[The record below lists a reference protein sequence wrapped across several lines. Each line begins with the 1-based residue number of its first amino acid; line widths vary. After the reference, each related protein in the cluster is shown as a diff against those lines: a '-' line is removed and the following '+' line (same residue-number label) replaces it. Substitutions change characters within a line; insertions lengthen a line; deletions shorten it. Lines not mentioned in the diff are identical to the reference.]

1 MPVEEMVTRMM
12 VVVTWNIEPLQD
24 PLVEVYIFR
33 VIRPVNVPMKM
44 QLPEK
49 SFPTYERVY
58 VPSVEPDMD
67 VSLSVASGTNG
78 MHPGHSVIPV
88 RLKVRVVETLLH
100 PPHVT
105 VGGAHP
111 LNPAVVQPFPPAV
124 VHPCAPAILTTCPEL
139 RSRDY
144 HGAVG
149 IRVNQ
154 SPHPVQAEL
163 VRRGVEVVPCVG
175 KPKFWGI

>member
-1 MPVEEMVTRMM
+1 MLFTITTVDRLGEHESPC
-12 VVVTWNIEPLQD
+12 PGDD
-24 PLVEVYIFR
+24 P
-33 VIRPVNVPMKM
+33 
-44 QLPEK
+44 Q
-49 SFPTYERVY
+49 
-58 VPSVEPDMD
+58 
-67 VSLSVASGTNG
+67 
-78 MHPGHSVIPV
+78 VIPHDDD
-88 RLKVRVVETLLH
+88 KTPSATLEGIPAKIAELQSHTNPH
-100 PPHVT
+100 PTH
-105 VGGAHP
+105 
-111 LNPAVVQPFPPAV
+111 PAVVQPFPPAV